1 MPLDRIEVEGFKTIK
16 ELSLDLQSL
25 NVLVGANATGKS
37 NFISL
42 FRLLNQMVERNFQ
55 LSVRQMGGAHALLYY
70 GIKNTDRIRIRLV
83 FGTKEYECT
92 WIPTVEDDL
101 IFEYEAIQSKENGI
115 LKLNA
120 NKETELNKSAD
131 RKDNVASYIL
141 KSLQDG
147 KVYHFHD
154 TSDTALVKRMG
165 DIHDNRCLKSDASN
179 LAAYLYR
186 LQQHYPEH
194 YQSIREVV
202 CQVMPFFDDFVLR
215 PLAENENKIRLE
227 WKEQE
232 SDYPFLAHQ
241 LSDGTLRFI
250 CLATLLLQPHLPS
263 FILMDEPEL
272 GLHPYAINVLASL
285 LRSVAQRTQVILS
298 TQSVSLLNQLS
309 PENVLIVERK
319 NKATVIKRLD
329 PEELST
335 WLEEYTLGE
344 LWEKNVLGGRPSR

>member
-1 MPLDRIEVEGFKTIK
+1 MEVEGFKTIK
-16 ELSLDLQSL
+16 ELKLELQSL
-25 NVLVGANATGKS
+25 NILVGANATGKS

-42 FRLLNQMVERNFQ
+42 FKLLNQMVERNFQ
-55 LSVRQMGGAHALLYY
+55 LSVRQMGGAHTLLYY
-70 GIKNTDRIRIRLV
+70 GIKNTDRIRIHLA
-83 FGTKEYECT
+83 FGMNAYECI

-101 IFEYEAIQSKENGI
+101 IFEQEIIYFQKKGYDYPWNQI
-115 LKLNA
+115 LNPY
-120 NKETELNKSAD
+120 KETDLNRESD
-131 RKDNVASYIL
+131 RKKNVASYVL
-141 KSLQDG
+141 SNLQDW

-154 TSDTALVKRMG
+154 TSDTALVKRIG

-186 LQQHYPEH
+186 LQENFPEH

-202 CQVMPFFDDFVLR
+202 CQVVPFFDDFVLR

-263 FILMDEPEL
+263 VILMDEPEL

-309 PENVLIVERK
+309 PENILIVERK
-319 NKATVIKRLD
+319 DKATVIERLD
-329 PEELST
+329 PEKLST

-344 LWEKNVLGGRPSR
+344 LWEKNVFGGRPSR